1 MRCINC
7 CAGTMTVEKVEN
19 CAAPKIS
26 RRTVSNFLCRCKPH
40 APLRGKPARAGSHP
54 WARKRAARE
63 AARTARSFDPPSCQD
78 IAKPC
83 LACLA
88 IRRLARCQISHGR
101 TDRPA
106 QHDPI
111 SARYNSRNM
120 KIMNSRRF
128 KGNGSLQ
135 PGGVADCPK
144 FGSPPSRAAT
154 REASHP
160 LVFHDTRQ

>member
-40 APLRGKPARAGSHP
+40 ALLRGKPARAGSHP

-88 IRRLARCQISHGR
+88 IRCVALPDVRSATEELI
-101 TDRPA
+101 DRRSM
-106 QHDPI
+106 I
-111 SARYNSRNM
+111 RSARDT
-120 KIMNSRRF
+120 IHEISRRF
-128 KGNGSLQ
+128 MGEWVS
-135 PGGVADCPK
+135 
-144 FGSPPSRAAT
+144 AT
-154 REASHP
+154 RRGIAPTGLPWRTSI
-160 LVFHDTRQ
+160 V